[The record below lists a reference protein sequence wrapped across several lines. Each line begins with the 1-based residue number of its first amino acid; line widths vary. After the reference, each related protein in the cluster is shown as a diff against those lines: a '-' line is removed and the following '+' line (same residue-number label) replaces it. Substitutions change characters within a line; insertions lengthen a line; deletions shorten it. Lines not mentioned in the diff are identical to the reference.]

1 MIEVLDKIPV
11 AAKDY
16 VHQLI
21 KFDNINILI
30 KKNRKSKHGDFSVKK
45 NGSKL
50 ITINSDINKYRF
62 LITLIH
68 EISHFL
74 VFRKYGSFVKPH
86 GTEWKN
92 TFKNLLL
99 PIMNLNVFPE
109 NILKYLASYAINP
122 KASTDSDLNLS
133 LALNNYNSDNFKYVL
148 NVKKGSVF
156 KAFNGKKY
164 RLIRK
169 LRKRYECL
177 DVLNN
182 KLYLFSPNARILE
195 NHD

>member
-1 MIEVLDKIPV
+1 
-11 AAKDY
+11 
-16 VHQLI
+16 
-21 KFDNINILI
+21 
-30 KKNRKSKHGDFSVKK
+30 
-45 NGSKL
+45 
-50 ITINSDINKYRF
+50 
-62 LITLIH
+62 
-68 EISHFL
+68 
-74 VFRKYGSFVKPH
+74 
-86 GTEWKN
+86 
-92 TFKNLLL
+92 
-99 PIMNLNVFPE
+99 MNLNVFPDD
-109 NILKYLASYAINP
+109 ILKYLASHAINP